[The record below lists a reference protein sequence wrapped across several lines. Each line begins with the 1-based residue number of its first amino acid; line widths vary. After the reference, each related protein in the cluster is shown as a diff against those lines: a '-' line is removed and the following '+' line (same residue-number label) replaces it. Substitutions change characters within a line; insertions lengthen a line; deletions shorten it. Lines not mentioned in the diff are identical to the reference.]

1 MDMYQFA
8 GGHLWLAHGMSGEYP
23 RERLQRAEKAVSDPT
38 NSPAWFVAERHDSLE
53 ALEDDWRELA
63 QRSENIFATWEWSS
77 IWWQHF
83 GSGKKMFIVACR
95 DGSGRLIAI
104 LPLSQS
110 TKLGLRIIR
119 FLGHG
124 VADELGPICAP
135 ADKSAA
141 REFVRD
147 ALKQIPWKYDLF
159 LGERLPRS
167 DYWSD
172 ALSGTVVRTEES
184 PVLIA
189 NGMGWDEYLR
199 SKSSNLRQQVRRRER
214 QLARGH
220 DLRYRLTSDPARLDD
235 DLDTLFA
242 LHTARWADTAS
253 PFIANNAFHRHF
265 AKRALEKGWLR
276 LWFLEL
282 NGTPRAA
289 WYGFRFGDVESYYQ
303 SGRDPVWARSSI
315 GFVLLAHTIREA
327 LDDGVREYRFLRG
340 GEELKYRFAD
350 RDDGL
355 DTIGVSSTLAGRLA
369 LGVSNVAGVGR
380 IGRAIKKVMRL

>member
-1 MDMYQFA
+1 
-8 GGHLWLAHGMSGEYP
+8 
-23 RERLQRAEKAVSDPT
+23 VSDLT
-38 NSPAWFVAERHDSLE
+38 TSPVSYVAERHDSLE
-53 ALEDDWRELA
+53 ALEEDWRELA
-63 QRSENIFATWEWSS
+63 GRSENIFATWEWSS

-83 GSGKKMFIVACR
+83 GTDKRMFIVACR
-95 DGSGRLIAI
+95 DGNGRLFAI

-110 TKLGLRIIR
+110 TKFGLRIIR
-119 FLGHG
+119 FFGHG
-124 VADELGPICAP
+124 VGDELGPVCAP
-135 ADKSAA
+135 ADKTAA
-141 REFVRD
+141 RDLVRD
-147 ALKQIPWKYDLF
+147 VLKQLPSKYDLF
-159 LGERLPRS
+159 LGERLPGS
-167 DYWSD
+167 DGWSA
-172 ALSGTVVRTEES
+172 ALSGTVLRTEES
-184 PVLIA
+184 PVLLA

-220 DLRYRLTSDPARLDD
+220 ELRYRLTSDPARLDD

-242 LHTARWADTAS
+242 LHAARWTNTAS

-265 AKRALEKGWLR
+265 AKRAVEKGWLR

-303 SGRDPVWARSSI
+303 SGRDPEWARSSI

-355 DTIGVSSTLAGRLA
+355 ETIGVSSTFAGRLA
-369 LGVSNVAGVGR
+369 LAVSAVPGAGR
-380 IGRAIKKVMRL
+380 IGKAIKKVTHL